1 MPPRRAPE
9 EQMQQMMEAQAQ
21 LMKVMTQFLANAQ
34 NNNNNNNNP
43 PPPPPPQ
50 VDMLARFLRLC
61 PTKFSHGAE
70 PLEAMD
76 WLHSVNKDL
85 VTTGCTDAEKVRF
98 AAHLLEGP
106 AASWWDTY
114 QITHPIEGV
123 TWDSFQEGF
132 RAAHISSGVMGL
144 KKKEFR
150 DLRQK
155 YRSVSEYIDE
165 FTSLSRYVPDDIDT
179 NAKRKKKFLEGLNDE
194 LSIPL
199 SVAYTPTFQSLLD
212 QAITLESK
220 IKQSENRKRKH
231 HVSKYQEPV
240 HKRSFHSGSGSSGFH
255 KNGLNHHNN
264 NGGNGHQYHKGNGH
278 HHNGHMSHNNH
289 NSTRTNGHNNGN
301 NNGRNNNVPE
311 KRDISQV
318 ECFKCHKTGHYAND
332 CPQKKDEGNKP
343 NPFQKGHVN
352 HVNVEEIYDEPDA
365 IYGTF

>member
-1 MPPRRAPE
+1 
-9 EQMQQMMEAQAQ
+9 
-21 LMKVMTQFLANAQ
+21 MTQFLANA
-34 NNNNNNNNP
+34 NNNNNNNNPP

-50 VDMLARFLRLC
+50 VDMLARFLRLR
-61 PTKFSHGAE
+61 PTKFSHATK

-76 WLHSVNKDL
+76 WLRSVNKDL
-85 VTTGCTDAEKVRF
+85 VTTSCTDAEKVRF

-114 QITHPIEGV
+114 QIIHPIEGV

-155 YRSVSEYIDE
+155 FRSVSEYIDE
-165 FTSLSRYVPDDIDT
+165 FTNLSRYALDDIDT
-179 NAKRKKKFLEGLNDE
+179 NAKRKEKVLEGLNDE

-231 HVSKYQEPV
+231 HVSKYQEPA
-240 HKRSFHSGSGSSGFH
+240 HKRSYHSDHGSSGFH
-255 KNGLNHHNN
+255 KNGGNHHNH
-264 NGGNGHQYHKGNGH
+264 NGGNGHQHHKGNAH
-278 HHNGHMSHNNH
+278 HHNGHRNH
-289 NSTRTNGHNNGN
+289 M
-301 NNGRNNNVPE
+301 
-311 KRDISQV
+311 
-318 ECFKCHKTGHYAND
+318 
-332 CPQKKDEGNKP
+332 
-343 NPFQKGHVN
+343 
-352 HVNVEEIYDEPDA
+352 
-365 IYGTF
+365 